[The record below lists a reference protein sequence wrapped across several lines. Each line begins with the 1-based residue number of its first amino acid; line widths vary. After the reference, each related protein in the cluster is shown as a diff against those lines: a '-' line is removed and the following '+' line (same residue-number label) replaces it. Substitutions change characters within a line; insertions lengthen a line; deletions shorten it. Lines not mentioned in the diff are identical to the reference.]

1 MFHVNLGFLI
11 PSQLCSVN
19 RQVSH
24 TLCLL
29 VLICGISATQLPQGP
44 VEMDVERLERCLHV
58 TAPRANLLQHHTVSA
73 PDTSC
78 GIWLWLCSDIF
89 GVIASLI

>member
-1 MFHVNLGFLI
+1 MLRVNLGFLI
-11 PSQLCSVN
+11 PSQLCSVK

-29 VLICGISATQLPQGP
+29 ILICGISATQLPQGP

-89 GVIASLI
+89 GVTASLI